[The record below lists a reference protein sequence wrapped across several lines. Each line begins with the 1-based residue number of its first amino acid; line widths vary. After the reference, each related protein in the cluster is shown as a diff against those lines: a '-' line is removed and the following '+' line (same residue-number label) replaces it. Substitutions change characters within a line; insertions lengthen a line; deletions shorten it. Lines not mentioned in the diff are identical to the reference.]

1 VSLWRKLSFLYGC
14 NLIFSDNSHV
24 FPLQTNYEY
33 SYRHCAQSHT
43 KIKNDQQ
50 SMGKD
55 KIWHPANQKPLKR
68 SSPNS
73 IHVITS
79 CQILGAYN
87 QTIFG
92 HDPSRGFFS
101 PYTRNIH
108 PMFPCLLLFFVFFV
122 RVVLPI
128 FQLLTHSL
136 TILPIAYR
144 QHTSADLWRG
154 SAQGSAFWGL
164 EKYNLIFNP
173 IFCKMES

>member
-1 VSLWRKLSFLYGC
+1 MCFPCRRTTSTVIDIARSLILKSRTTSSLWEKTKFGTPPTRNPSSDRHQIRYTWLHPARSWVPITKQYLDTIRPGVSSPHIREIYTLCSHVYYSFL
-14 NLIFSDNSHV
+14 F
-24 FPLQTNYEY
+24 
-33 SYRHCAQSHT
+33 
-43 KIKNDQQ
+43 
-50 SMGKD
+50 
-55 KIWHPANQKPLKR
+55 
-68 SSPNS
+68 
-73 IHVITS
+73 
-79 CQILGAYN
+79 
-87 QTIFG
+87 
-92 HDPSRGFFS
+92 
-101 PYTRNIH
+101 
-108 PMFPCLLLFFVFFV
+108 FFV